1 MDQSH
6 TQSKNVFHFKQF
18 EVDQRDCA
26 MRINTDGVLLGAMSD
41 MPDSTLK
48 SVGPLR
54 ILDIG
59 TGTGVV
65 ALMLAQRFPAAVV
78 DALEID
84 PEAAARATSNFQNS
98 PFSDRLQAYSISMQD
113 FQPEPLVGK
122 YDLIVS
128 NPPFFLDALA
138 NPDPRK
144 QLARH
149 TDFSFFEILLQ
160 RSADWLRPG
169 GFLQLILPLDMAL
182 LVEEKAI
189 TDYGFVSLSK
199 SEIYSFNE
207 NEKPVRILLGLKK
220 LINRSEFS
228 QINLDRFVIY
238 QDRGVY
244 SDQYTLLLK
253 DFFLAF

>member
-6 TQSKNVFHFKQF
+6 TQRKNVFRFKQF
-18 EVDQRDCA
+18 AVDQTGCA
-26 MRINTDGVLLGAMSD
+26 MRINTDGVLLGAMAT
-41 MPDSTLK
+41 MPDPALQSA
-48 SVGPLR
+48 GPVR

-65 ALMLAQRFPAAVV
+65 ALMLAQRFPVAEVNAV
-78 DALEID
+78 EID
-84 PEAAARATSNFQNS
+84 PDAAARATSNFQNS
-98 PFSDRLQAYSISMQD
+98 PFSDRLQAYPISMQD
-113 FQPEPLVGK
+113 FQPEPPVGK

-169 GFLQLILPLDMAL
+169 GFLQLVLPLDIAL

-189 TDYGFVSLSK
+189 TGYGFVPLSK

-207 NEKPVRILLGLKK
+207 DAKPVRILLGLKK
-220 LINRSEFS
+220 PINRSEFS
-228 QINLDRFVIY
+228 RINLDRFVIY

-244 SDQYTLLLK
+244 SDQYTQLLK